1 MADSETSVFALARL
15 QMELDRLFREA
26 RGAFADAPVVSGG
39 VWSPAVDICEQAET
53 LLVVMEL
60 PEITAADLTIE
71 VHHGVLTVRGT
82 RTPPVST
89 GRFLRLERPQG
100 SFERRID
107 LARPVDTHQGRAR
120 LRAGVLTIEFPR
132 VLERRARPRR
142 VPIEDEP

>member
-1 MADSETSVFALARL
+1 MAESEASVFTLARL

-26 RGAFADAPVVSGG
+26 RGAFAEPA
-39 VWSPAVDICEQAET
+39 PAVGAAWVPALDVCEHGET
-53 LLVVMEL
+53 LRVVVEL
-60 PEITAADLTIE
+60 PEVTAASLTIE

-82 RTPPVST
+82 RTPLAEA

-107 LARPVDTHQGRAR
+107 LPRPVDTHQGRAR